1 MTAYIRLTHFN
12 ELPCTSITEFCR
24 CRRPQDDV
32 TDVVCSQQD
41 LVELECKF
49 WASKGKNVKYEV
61 RNNRKG
67 YKAGALK
74 QGMLYDYVQQCDFV
88 AVFDADFQPE
98 PDFLMRTVPYLVHDP
113 RVALVQ
119 ARWEFGKHEKPQ
131 TMSCFINQHNNKMA
145 RTPSLKT

>member
-1 MTAYIRLTHFN
+1 M
-12 ELPCTSITEFCR
+12 
-24 CRRPQDDV
+24 
-32 TDVVCSQQD
+32 
-41 LVELECKF
+41 ELECKF
-49 WASKGKNVKYEV
+49 WANKGKNVKYEV

-98 PDFLMRTVPYLVHDP
+98 PDFLIRTVPYLVHDP

-131 TMSCFINQHNNKMA
+131 TMSCFINQQNYK
-145 RTPSLKT
+145 K

>member
-32 TDVVCSQQD
+32 TDDVCSQQD

-98 PDFLMRTVPYLVHDP
+98 PDFLMRIVPYLVHDP

-119 ARWEFGKHEKPQ
+119 ARWEFGA
-131 TMSCFINQHNNKMA
+131 C
-145 RTPSLKT
+145 

>member
-1 MTAYIRLTHFN
+1 MQVYKL
-12 ELPCTSITEFCR
+12 SIGAACGLAWPSDR
-24 CRRPQDDV
+24 VIVQVLDDS
-32 TDVVCSQQD
+32 TDPTVKD

-49 WASKGKNVKYEV
+49 WANKGKNVKYEV

-88 AVFDADFQPE
+88 AAFDADFQPE
-98 PDFLMRTVPYLVHDP
+98 PDFLIRTVPYLVHDP

-119 ARWEFGKHEKPQ
+119 ARWEFGA
-131 TMSCFINQHNNKMA
+131 C
-145 RTPSLKT
+145 

>member
-1 MTAYIRLTHFN
+1 M
-12 ELPCTSITEFCR
+12 
-24 CRRPQDDV
+24 
-32 TDVVCSQQD
+32 
-41 LVELECKF
+41 ELECKF
-49 WASKGKNVKYEV
+49 WANKGKNVKYEV

-98 PDFLMRTVPYLVHDP
+98 PDFLMRIVPYLVHDP

-119 ARWEFGKHEKPQ
+119 ARWEFGKQENHRLCLVL
-131 TMSCFINQHNNKMA
+131 SIN
-145 RTPSLKT
+145 RTTKSSHKNFVIWFRKKSSRKNSVLFYQST